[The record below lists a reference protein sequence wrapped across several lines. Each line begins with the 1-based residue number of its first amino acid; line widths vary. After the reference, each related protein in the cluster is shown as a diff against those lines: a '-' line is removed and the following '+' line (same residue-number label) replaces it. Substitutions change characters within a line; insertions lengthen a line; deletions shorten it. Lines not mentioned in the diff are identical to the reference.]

1 MYLLS
6 KEQKDEVCDA
16 TGDAQ
21 RFAAGKPIIIQLTFH
36 SVAWEKAQGSQ
47 L

>member
-6 KEQKDEVCDA
+6 KEQEDEECDTIA
-16 TGDAQ
+16 DAQ
-21 RFAAGKPIIIQLTFH
+21 RFAAGKQKIILLTSH
-36 SVAWEKAQGSQ
+36 SVAWETAPCSQ